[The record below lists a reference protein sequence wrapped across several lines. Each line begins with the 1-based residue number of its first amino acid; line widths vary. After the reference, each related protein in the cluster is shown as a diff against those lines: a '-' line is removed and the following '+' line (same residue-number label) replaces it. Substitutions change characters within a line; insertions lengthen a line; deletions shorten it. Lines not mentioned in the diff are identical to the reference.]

1 MSCVASA
8 RIQRFISGNI
18 MLLGNNNNNKKKS
31 RGLHFKLNW
40 EEETQKLVF
49 RITSNGNYPK
59 NNNKFFIFL
68 FSAELENKKVN
79 TIPSIFSSYSNYIV

>member
-1 MSCVASA
+1 MSCVSCVASA
-8 RIQRFISGNI
+8 RIQRFINGNI

-59 NNNKFFIFL
+59 NNNKFFICFFFL
-68 FSAELENKKVN
+68 AELEKK
-79 TIPSIFSSYSNYIV
+79 SEYYYFIVSCV